1 MVCQEGLAQDHQIPR
16 RPEDEQRNGPDD
28 MNPRRRHGLGR
39 GLGALLGRSTADDE
53 HEPEEQAEPASDEGI
68 RDVSIDE
75 IEPNP
80 HQPRSRFDPAS
91 LVELAT
97 SIREHGVIQPVI
109 VAERPDQPQRYW
121 LVAGERRWRAARQA
135 GLSVVPAVVREA
147 TSQQL
152 LELALV
158 ENLQRDD
165 LSPLEEAAAF
175 NTLVDQFSLTQAQV
189 AYRVGKS
196 RSAVANAVRL
206 LGLPTEVQAALNDRM
221 ISAGHARALL
231 SLDSDD
237 DKLRALDLIVA
248 RDLNVRQAEELVRR
262 WQDEPP
268 AKETEEEPPHLQA
281 QMRYWENRFRDRLS
295 TKVNLDRKAD
305 GSGRLV
311 IHFYSEEDLETIYR
325 EIVGDETD

>member
-1 MVCQEGLAQDHQIPR
+1 MSRDTGTEHLT
-16 RPEDEQRNGPDD
+16 
-28 MNPRRRHGLGR
+28 PRRRHGLGR
-39 GLGALLGRSTADDE
+39 GLGALLGRPAADGE
-53 HEPEEQAEPASDEGI
+53 HETEEQAAPTGDEGI
-68 RDVSIDE
+68 RELPVDE

-80 HQPRSRFDPAS
+80 HQPRTRFEQAT

-97 SIREHGVIQPVI
+97 SIREHGVIQPLI
-109 VAERPDQPQRYW
+109 VAERPDQPQCYW

-135 GLSVVPAVVREA
+135 GLAVVPAVVREA

-175 NTLVDQFSLTQAQV
+175 STLIDQFSLTQARV

-231 SLDSDD
+231 SLDSDE
-237 DKLRALDLIVA
+237 DKLKALDIIVA
-248 RDLNVRQAEELVRR
+248 RELNVRQAEELVRK
-262 WQDEPP
+262 WQEEPP
-268 AKETEEEPPHLQA
+268 AHEAEEEPLHLQA
-281 QMRYWENRFRDRLS
+281 QVRYWENRFRDRLS

-311 IHFYSEEDLETIYR
+311 IHFYSDEDLETIYR

>member
-1 MVCQEGLAQDHQIPR
+1 MSRETGQEHL
-16 RPEDEQRNGPDD
+16 
-28 MNPRRRHGLGR
+28 NPRRRHGLGR
-39 GLGALLGRSTADDE
+39 GLGALLGRPAADDE
-53 HEPEEQAEPASDEGI
+53 REPEEQAAPTDDEGI
-68 RDVSIDE
+68 RELPVDE

-80 HQPRSRFDPAS
+80 HQPRTRFEQAT

-97 SIREHGVIQPVI
+97 SIREHGVIQPLI

-121 LVAGERRWRAARQA
+121 LVTGERRWRAARQA
-135 GLSVVPAVVREA
+135 GLAVVPAVVREA

-175 NTLVDQFSLTQAQV
+175 STLIDQFRLTQARV

-206 LGLPTEVQAALNDRM
+206 LGLPAEVQAALNARM

-231 SLDSDD
+231 SLDRDE
-237 DKLRALDLIVA
+237 DKLKALDIIVA
-248 RDLNVRQAEELVRR
+248 RELNVRQTEELVRR
-262 WQDEPP
+262 WQEEPP
-268 AKETEEEPPHLQA
+268 AQEAEEEPPHLQA
-281 QMRYWENRFRDRLS
+281 QVRYWENRFRDRLS

-311 IHFYSEEDLETIYR
+311 IHFYSDEDLETIYR

>member
-1 MVCQEGLAQDHQIPR
+1 MSRET
-16 RPEDEQRNGPDD
+16 GPDYS
-28 MNPRRRHGLGR
+28 NPRRRHGLGR
-39 GLGALLGRSTADDE
+39 GLGALLGRANTHDEDDN
-53 HEPEEQAEPASDEGI
+53 AEPADQTNAEGI
-68 RDVSIDE
+68 REVPIDE

-80 HQPRSRFDPAS
+80 HQPRTRFETAS

-109 VAERPDQPQRYW
+109 VTERPDQPQRYW
-121 LVAGERRWRAARQA
+121 LIAGERRWRAARQA
-135 GLSVVPAVVREA
+135 GLAVLPAVVREA
-147 TSQQL
+147 SSQQL

-175 NTLVDQFSLTQAQV
+175 DTLIDRFELTQSQV

-206 LGLPTEVQAALNDRM
+206 LGLPVEVQVALNGGL

-231 SLDSDD
+231 SLASDE
-237 DKLRALDLIVA
+237 DKQRALDLIVA
-248 RDLNVRQAEELVRR
+248 RELNVRQAEELVRR
-262 WQDEPP
+262 WQEERPAEDRADEQ
-268 AKETEEEPPHLQA
+268 PHLQA
-281 QMRYWENRFRDRLS
+281 QTRYWENRFRDCLS
-295 TKVNLDRKAD
+295 TKVSLDRKAD

-311 IHFYSEEDLETIYR
+311 IHFYSDDDLETIYR
-325 EIVGDETD
+325 EVVGDEVD

>member
-1 MVCQEGLAQDHQIPR
+1 MSRDTESDQL
-16 RPEDEQRNGPDD
+16 
-28 MNPRRRHGLGR
+28 NPRRRHGLGR
-39 GLGALLGRSTADDE
+39 GLGALLGRSDPHDE
-53 HEPEEQAEPASDEGI
+53 VESEEQIDPASDGGI
-68 RDVSIDE
+68 NEVAVDE
-75 IEPNP
+75 IEANP
-80 HQPRSRFDPAS
+80 HQPRTRFEPAS

-109 VAERPDQPQRYW
+109 VAERPDQPGRYW
-121 LVAGERRWRAARQA
+121 LIAGERRWRAARQA
-135 GLSVVPAVVREA
+135 GLEVVPAVIREA

-165 LSPLEEAAAF
+165 LSPLEEATAF
-175 NTLVDQFSLTQAQV
+175 SVLIDQFSLTQAQV

-231 SLDSDD
+231 GLESDE
-237 DKLRALDLIVA
+237 DKGRALDQIVA
-248 RDLNVRQAEELVRR
+248 RELNVRQSEELVRR
-262 WQDEPP
+262 WQEEP
-268 AKETEEEPPHLQA
+268 AVQETEEAPPHLQA

-295 TKVNLDRKAD
+295 TKVNLDRKTD

-311 IHFYSEEDLETIYR
+311 IHFYSDEDLETIYR
-325 EIVGDETD
+325 EIVGDESD

>member
-1 MVCQEGLAQDHQIPR
+1 MSRETGSGQL
-16 RPEDEQRNGPDD
+16 
-28 MNPRRRHGLGR
+28 NPRRKHGLGR
-39 GLGALLGRSTADDE
+39 GLGALLGRSPHQDE
-53 HEPEEQAEPASDEGI
+53 DEPEEQADPASDGGI
-68 RDVSIDE
+68 HEVPVDE

-80 HQPRSRFDPAS
+80 HQPRTRFEPAS

-97 SIREHGVIQPVI
+97 SIREHGVIQPLI
-109 VAERPDQPQRYW
+109 VAERPDQPQRFW
-121 LVAGERRWRAARQA
+121 LIAGERRWRAARQA
-135 GLSVVPAVVREA
+135 GLPVVPAVVREA
-147 TSQQL
+147 SSQQL

-175 NTLVDQFSLTQAQV
+175 TTLIDQFSLTQAQV

-206 LGLPTEVQAALNDRM
+206 LGLPVEVKAALNDRM

-231 SLDSDD
+231 SLESDQ
-237 DKLRALDLIVA
+237 DKCRALELIVA
-248 RDLNVRQAEELVRR
+248 RELNVRQAEELVRR
-262 WQDEPP
+262 WQEESVQ
-268 AKETEEEPPHLQA
+268 KEMEEEPPHLQA

-311 IHFYSEEDLETIYR
+311 IHFYSDEDLEAIYQ
-325 EIVGDETD
+325 EIVGDEAD

>member
-1 MVCQEGLAQDHQIPR
+1 MSRETGTEHL
-16 RPEDEQRNGPDD
+16 
-28 MNPRRRHGLGR
+28 NPRRRHGLGR
-39 GLGALLGRSTADDE
+39 GLGALLGRPAADEE
-53 HEPEEQAEPASDEGI
+53 HEAEQQAAPTGDEGI
-68 RDVSIDE
+68 RELPVDE

-80 HQPRSRFDPAS
+80 HQPRTRFEQAT

-97 SIREHGVIQPVI
+97 SIREHGVIQPLI
-109 VAERPDQPQRYW
+109 VAERHDQPQRFW

-135 GLSVVPAVVREA
+135 GLAVVPAVVREA

-175 NTLVDQFSLTQAQV
+175 STLIDQFSLTQARV

-206 LGLPTEVQAALNDRM
+206 LGLPAEVQAALHDRM

-231 SLDSDD
+231 SLDSNE
-237 DKLRALDLIVA
+237 DKLKALDRIVA
-248 RDLNVRQAEELVRR
+248 RELNVRQAEDLVRK
-262 WQDEPP
+262 WQEERP
-268 AKETEEEPPHLQA
+268 AQDAEEEPPHLQA
-281 QMRYWENRFRDRLS
+281 QIRYWENRFRDRLS

-311 IHFYSEEDLETIYR
+311 IHFYSDEDLETIYR

>member
-1 MVCQEGLAQDHQIPR
+1 MNRETGSDHL
-16 RPEDEQRNGPDD
+16 
-28 MNPRRRHGLGR
+28 NPRRKHGLGR
-39 GLGALLGRSTADDE
+39 GLGALLGRSPHQDE
-53 HEPEEQAEPASDEGI
+53 DESEEQADPAGDGGI
-68 RDVSIDE
+68 HEVPVDE

-80 HQPRSRFDPAS
+80 HQPRARFEPAS

-109 VAERPDQPQRYW
+109 VAERPDQPQRFW
-121 LVAGERRWRAARQA
+121 LIAGERRWRAARQA

-147 TSQQL
+147 SSQQL

-175 NTLVDQFSLTQAQV
+175 TTLIDQFSLTQAKV

-206 LGLPTEVQAALNDRM
+206 LGLPVEIKAALNDRM

-231 SLDSDD
+231 SLENDQ
-237 DKLRALDLIVA
+237 DKCRALDLIVA
-248 RDLNVRQAEELVRR
+248 RELNVRQAEELVRR
-262 WQDEPP
+262 WQEVPVQ
-268 AKETEEEPPHLQA
+268 KESEEEPPHLQA
-281 QMRYWENRFRDRLS
+281 QIRHWENRFRDRLS

-311 IHFYSEEDLETIYR
+311 IHFYSDEDLEAIYQ
-325 EIVGDETD
+325 EIVGDEVD

>member
-1 MVCQEGLAQDHQIPR
+1 MSRDTGSDHL
-16 RPEDEQRNGPDD
+16 
-28 MNPRRRHGLGR
+28 NPRRRHGLGR
-39 GLGALLGRSTADDE
+39 GLGALLGRSPHLDE
-53 HEPEEQAEPASDEGI
+53 DESEEQADPASDEGI
-68 RDVSIDE
+68 RELSVDE

-80 HQPRSRFDPAS
+80 HQPRTRFEPAT

-97 SIREHGVIQPVI
+97 SVREHGVIQPVV
-109 VAERPDQPQRYW
+109 VAERPDHPQRFW
-121 LVAGERRWRAARQA
+121 LIAGERRWRAARQA
-135 GLSVVPAVVREA
+135 GLLVVPAVVREA
-147 TSQQL
+147 SSQQL

-175 NTLVDQFSLTQAQV
+175 STLIDQFGLTQSQV

-206 LGLPTEVQAALNDRM
+206 LGLPIEVQAALNDRM

-231 SLDSDD
+231 GLESDE
-237 DKLRALDLIVA
+237 DKVTALDLLVA
-248 RDLNVRQAEELVRR
+248 RDLTVRQTEELVRR
-262 WQDEPP
+262 WQEEPRK
-268 AKETEEEPPHLQA
+268 KEREEEPPHLQA

-311 IHFYSEEDLETIYR
+311 IHFYSDEDLEAIYR
-325 EIVGDETD
+325 EIVGEEAD

>member
-1 MVCQEGLAQDHQIPR
+1 MSRETGSDHL
-16 RPEDEQRNGPDD
+16 
-28 MNPRRRHGLGR
+28 NPRRKHGLGR
-39 GLGALLGRSTADDE
+39 GLGALLGRSPSQDEDESEVQAD
-53 HEPEEQAEPASDEGI
+53 PASDDGI
-68 RDVSIDE
+68 HEVSIDE

-80 HQPRSRFDPAS
+80 HQPRTRFEPAS

-109 VAERPDQPQRYW
+109 VAERPDQPQRFW
-121 LVAGERRWRAARQA
+121 LIAGERRWRAARQA

-147 TSQQL
+147 SSQQL

-175 NTLVDQFSLTQAQV
+175 TTLIDQFSLTQAQV

-206 LGLPTEVQAALNDRM
+206 LGLPVEVKAALNDRM

-231 SLDSDD
+231 SLDGEKDIC
-237 DKLRALDLIVA
+237 RALDLIVA
-248 RDLNVRQAEELVRR
+248 RELNVRQAEDLVRR
-262 WQDEPP
+262 LQEAPVE
-268 AKETEEEPPHLQA
+268 KESEEQPPHLQA

-311 IHFYSEEDLETIYR
+311 IHFFSDEDLEAIYR
-325 EIVGDETD
+325 EIVGDEAD

>member
-1 MVCQEGLAQDHQIPR
+1 MSRETGSDHL
-16 RPEDEQRNGPDD
+16 
-28 MNPRRRHGLGR
+28 NPRRKHGLGR
-39 GLGALLGRSTADDE
+39 GLGALLGRSPSQDE
-53 HEPEEQAEPASDEGI
+53 DESEEQADPASDDGI
-68 RDVSIDE
+68 HEVSIDE

-80 HQPRSRFDPAS
+80 HQPRTRFEPAS

-109 VAERPDQPQRYW
+109 VAERPDQPQRFW
-121 LVAGERRWRAARQA
+121 LIAGERRWRAARQA

-147 TSQQL
+147 SSQQL

-175 NTLVDQFSLTQAQV
+175 TTLIDQFSLTQAQV

-206 LGLPTEVQAALNDRM
+206 LGLPVEVKAALNDRM

-231 SLDSDD
+231 SLDGEKDIC
-237 DKLRALDLIVA
+237 RALDLIVA
-248 RDLNVRQAEELVRR
+248 RELNVRQAEDLVRR
-262 WQDEPP
+262 WQEAPVD
-268 AKETEEEPPHLQA
+268 KESEEQPPHLQA

-311 IHFYSEEDLETIYR
+311 IHFYSDEDLEAIYR
-325 EIVGDETD
+325 EIVGDEAD

>member
-1 MVCQEGLAQDHQIPR
+1 MSRESGSDPF
-16 RPEDEQRNGPDD
+16 
-28 MNPRRRHGLGR
+28 NPRRRHGLGR
-39 GLGALLGRSTADDE
+39 GLGALLGRSDTHDDVE
-53 HEPEEQAEPASDEGI
+53 TNEQVGPESNGGI
-68 RDVSIDE
+68 SEVPIGE

-80 HQPRSRFDPAS
+80 HQPRTRFEPAS
-91 LVELAT
+91 LVELVT

-109 VAERPDQPQRYW
+109 VAERPDQPHRYW
-121 LVAGERRWRAARQA
+121 LIAGERRWRAARQA
-135 GLSVVPAVVREA
+135 GLSVLPAVVREA

-175 NTLVDQFSLTQAQV
+175 SMLIDQFSLTQAQV

-231 SLDSDD
+231 GLDSDEE
-237 DKLRALDLIVA
+237 KCRALDQIVA
-248 RDLNVRQAEELVRR
+248 RELNVRQAEELVRQ
-262 WQDEPP
+262 WQEQP
-268 AKETEEEPPHLQA
+268 AVKDREEQPSHLQA

-295 TKVNLDRKAD
+295 TKVNLDRRAD

-311 IHFYSEEDLETIYR
+311 IHFYSDEDLETIYR
-325 EIVGDETD
+325 EIVGDESD

>member
-1 MVCQEGLAQDHQIPR
+1 MSRATGSDHS
-16 RPEDEQRNGPDD
+16 
-28 MNPRRRHGLGR
+28 NPRRRHGLGR
-39 GLGALLGRSTADDE
+39 GLGALLGRADTHDE
-53 HEPEEQAEPASDEGI
+53 VEIEEEAEQAGDGGI
-68 RDVSIDE
+68 SEVPVDA

-80 HQPRSRFDPAS
+80 HQPRTRFEPAS

-97 SIREHGVIQPVI
+97 SVREHGVIQPLI
-109 VAERPDQPQRYW
+109 VAERPDQPDSYW
-121 LVAGERRWRAARQA
+121 LIAGERRWRAAKQA
-135 GLSVVPAVVREA
+135 GLGVVPAVVREA

-175 NTLVDQFSLTQAQV
+175 SVLIDQFNLTQAKV

-231 SLDSDD
+231 GLESDD
-237 DKLRALDLIVA
+237 DKRRAVDQIVA
-248 RDLNVRQAEELVRR
+248 RELNVRQAEELVRR
-262 WQDEPP
+262 WQDEPTV
-268 AKETEEEPPHLQA
+268 KETAEEPAHLQA
-281 QMRYWENRFRDRLS
+281 QVRHWENRFRDRLS
-295 TKVNLDRKAD
+295 TKVKLDRKAD

-311 IHFYSEEDLETIYR
+311 IHFYSDEDLETIYQ
-325 EIVGDETD
+325 EIVGDESD

>member
-1 MVCQEGLAQDHQIPR
+1 MSRETGSDQL
-16 RPEDEQRNGPDD
+16 
-28 MNPRRRHGLGR
+28 NPRRRHGLGR
-39 GLGALLGRSTADDE
+39 GLGALLGRSPLQVEDE
-53 HEPEEQAEPASDEGI
+53 SEEQPDPVSDEGI
-68 RDVSIDE
+68 RELPVDE
-75 IEPNP
+75 IQPNP
-80 HQPRSRFDPAS
+80 HQPRTRFEPAT

-109 VAERPDQPQRYW
+109 VAERPDQPQRFW
-121 LVAGERRWRAARQA
+121 LIAGERRWRAARQA

-147 TSQQL
+147 SSQQL

-175 NTLVDQFSLTQAQV
+175 NTLIDQFSLTQSQV

-206 LGLPTEVQAALNDRM
+206 LGLPMEIQAALNDRM

-231 SLDSDD
+231 SLDSDE
-237 DKLRALDLIVA
+237 DKVRALDLIVA
-248 RDLNVRQAEELVRR
+248 RELNVRQAEDLVRR
-262 WQDEPP
+262 WQE
-268 AKETEEEPPHLQA
+268 ASVEKECEEEPLHLQA
-281 QMRYWENRFRDRLS
+281 QMRYWENRFRDHLS
-295 TKVNLDRKAD
+295 TKVNLDRNAD

-311 IHFYSEEDLETIYR
+311 IHFYSDEDLEAIYR
-325 EIVGDETD
+325 EIVGDEAD

>member
-1 MVCQEGLAQDHQIPR
+1 MSRETGSDQP
-16 RPEDEQRNGPDD
+16 
-28 MNPRRRHGLGR
+28 NPRRKHGLGR
-39 GLGALLGRSTADDE
+39 GLGALLGRTPLLEEDESEDQGDLSNEDGIYEIPVDD
-53 HEPEEQAEPASDEGI
+53 
-68 RDVSIDE
+68 

-80 HQPRSRFDPAS
+80 HQPRTRFEPAT

-109 VAERPDQPQRYW
+109 VAERPDQPQRFW
-121 LVAGERRWRAARQA
+121 LIAGERRWRAARQA
-135 GLSVVPAVVREA
+135 GLSVVPSVVREA
-147 TSQQL
+147 SSQQL

-175 NTLVDQFSLTQAQV
+175 NTLIDQFSLTQAQV

-206 LGLPTEVQAALNDRM
+206 LGLPVGVQAALNDRV
-221 ISAGHARALL
+221 ITAGHARTLL
-231 SLDSDD
+231 GLESDE
-237 DKLRALDLIVA
+237 DKGRALDLIVA
-248 RDLNVRQAEELVRR
+248 RELNVRQAEELVRK
-262 WQDEPP
+262 WQEEPV
-268 AKETEEEPPHLQA
+268 ENLSDEEPPHLQA

-311 IHFYSEEDLETIYR
+311 IHFYSDEDLEAIYR
-325 EIVGDETD
+325 EIVGEEAD

>member
-1 MVCQEGLAQDHQIPR
+1 MSRETGSDHL
-16 RPEDEQRNGPDD
+16 
-28 MNPRRRHGLGR
+28 NPRRKHGLGR
-39 GLGALLGRSTADDE
+39 GLGALLGRSPSQDE
-53 HEPEEQAEPASDEGI
+53 DESEEQADPASDDGI
-68 RDVSIDE
+68 HEVSIDE

-80 HQPRSRFDPAS
+80 HQPRTRFEPAS

-109 VAERPDQPQRYW
+109 VAERPDQPQRFW
-121 LVAGERRWRAARQA
+121 LIAGERRWRAARQA

-147 TSQQL
+147 SSQQL

-175 NTLVDQFSLTQAQV
+175 STLIDQFSLTQAQV

-206 LGLPTEVQAALNDRM
+206 LGLPVEVKAALNDRM

-231 SLDSDD
+231 SLDGEKDIC
-237 DKLRALDLIVA
+237 RALDLIVA
-248 RDLNVRQAEELVRR
+248 RELNVRRAEDLVRR
-262 WQDEPP
+262 WQEAPVE
-268 AKETEEEPPHLQA
+268 KESEEQPPHLQA

-311 IHFYSEEDLETIYR
+311 IHFYSDEDLEAIYR
-325 EIVGDETD
+325 EIVGDEAD